1 MKKKGKIAR
10 RTLLLILLVLVILS
24 ASTGITV
31 GLQLSNIMHS
41 NYKAFAISYVKSA
54 AKFIDGDKIEEY
66 ISTGKK
72 DEYYQQVNKFVNSI
86 AESTI
91 NPDSQ
96 NKNGV
101 SIKYLYVFIPNE
113 KDLTYIW
120 DAEPGNE
127 PVEFLAKYPYSEGA
141 KEQADKLV
149 NKKISED
156 SQYYKDPESGEHI
169 LTVSV
174 PLCDSKDNVVAIIAA
189 DLSVAAIDHM
199 ISTIILNVV
208 VLIVIIMAII
218 MLVYYFI
225 ARKLIVRPIIKL
237 QEATKDIVK
246 NIEDDRKL
254 DIDIKTNDEIEM
266 LADSIIGMDTKLRD
280 YIKQNAAAAAEKER
294 ITSELELAAGI
305 QSHMLPITFP
315 AFPEREDFDIYATMT
330 PAKEVGGDFYDFFL
344 IDKTHLGIVIAD
356 VSGKGIPAA
365 LFMMMSKILI
375 QNAALNGNSPAE
387 ALEIVNNQICANSFE
402 DMFVTVWLGI
412 LDLKSGLLTAS
423 NAGHEKPILKHPSGS
438 FELYKDIHGFV
449 IGGLPNIKFREYK
462 IQLEK
467 GSKLFIYTDGVAEA
481 TNANEELF
489 GIDKTIDALNEVKD
503 QNLQAILDNVKK
515 RVDEFN
521 GDAPQFDDLTML
533 CLEYFGMESNSEITL
548 DATIESIA
556 DAVDFLNAKTKNLPF
571 SNKDKYQIEIAVDEI
586 MSNIANY
593 AYKDEVGKVQIK
605 VETDSSS
612 TTITFSDSG
621 IPYNPLEKDDPD
633 ITLSAEEREIGGYGI
648 FLVKKIMD
656 EVLYEYKD
664 NKNILTI
671 KKKYK

>member
-24 ASTGITV
+24 ASTGITI
-31 GLQLSNIMHS
+31 GIQLNNIMHS
-41 NYKAFAISYVKSA
+41 NYEAFAISYVKSA

-66 ISTGKK
+66 VSTGKK
-72 DEYYQQVNKFVNSI
+72 DEYYQQVNKFVNAI

-91 NPDSQ
+91 NPDSES
-96 NKNGV
+96 KDGV

-113 KDLTYIW
+113 KDFTYIW
-120 DAEPGNE
+120 DAEPGSE
-127 PVEFLAKYPYSEGA
+127 PEDFLAKYPYSEGA
-141 KEQADKLV
+141 KEQVDKIV
-149 NKKISED
+149 AKKISED
-156 SQYYKDPESGEHI
+156 SQYYTDSETGEHI

-174 PLCDSKDNVVAIIAA
+174 PLCDSKGNVVAIIAA
-189 DLSVAAIDHM
+189 DLSVAAIDRM

-237 QEATKDIVK
+237 QDATKDIVK

-344 IDKTHLGIVIAD
+344 IDKTHLGIVMAD

-375 QNAALNGNSPAE
+375 QNAVLNDNSPAE

-402 DMFVTVWLGI
+402 EMFVTVWLGI
-412 LDLKSGLLTAS
+412 LDLKNGVLRAA
-423 NAGHEKPILKHPSGS
+423 NAGHEKPILKHPNGS
-438 FELYKDIHGFV
+438 FELHKDIHGFV
-449 IGGLPNIKFREYK
+449 IGGLTGIKYHEYTMR
-462 IQLEK
+462 LEK
-467 GSKLFIYTDGVAEA
+467 GSKLFIYTDGVPEA
-481 TNANEELF
+481 TNADEELF
-489 GIDKTIDALNEVKD
+489 GIDRTLDALNEVGD
-503 QNLQAILDNVKK
+503 ESPQVILDNIKK
-515 RVDEFN
+515 RVDEFVGN
-521 GDAPQFDDLTML
+521 APQFDDLTML
-533 CLEYFGMESNSEITL
+533 CLEYFGMESESSLTL

-556 DAVDFLNAKTKNLPF
+556 DAVDFVKDKAKNLPF
-571 SNKDKYQIEIAVDEI
+571 SNKEKYQLEIAVDEI
-586 MSNIANY
+586 MNNIASY
-593 AYKDEVGKVQIK
+593 AYQDKVGKAEIK
-605 VETDSSS
+605 VETDSKSIS
-612 TTITFSDSG
+612 ITFMDSG

-633 ITLSAEEREIGGYGI
+633 ITLPAEERGIGGYGI

-656 EVLYEYKD
+656 DVKYEYKD
-664 NKNILTI
+664 NKNVLTI
-671 KKKYK
+671 TKKYK